1 MAIPAGPVV
10 VTSTIT
16 ASGADPALYDFDV
29 MTAITHTFPADL
41 DITLTS
47 PTGIV
52 VTLTTD
58 NGGDNADVFN
68 GTLWDDQANPGGQV
82 PYTSN
87 AGLVTDHPYVDGTT
101 ATPLVPEEE
110 ARRLSRRLSLRGSE
124 RHLDAHDLRRHR
136 GGCGVGWSAR
146 PGRPPHAERPSS
158 SVSRNRPQ
166 PGGGAP

>member
-1 MAIPAGPVV
+1 VGRPGQPGRAGTVHEQRRPGDRPPLRRRDDGD
-10 VTSTIT
+10 
-16 ASGADPALYDFDV
+16 AAGAR
-29 MTAITHTFPADL
+29 
-41 DITLTS
+41 
-47 PTGIV
+47 
-52 VTLTTD
+52 
-58 NGGDNADVFN
+58 GG
-68 GTLWDDQANPGGQV
+68 
-82 PYTSN
+82 
-87 AGLVTDHPYVDGTT
+87 
-101 ATPLVPEEE
+101 